1 MKIYYEDSMP
11 YAAEFFSELG
21 ECEVFS
27 HKTINAETLADADV
41 LLVRST
47 TKVNQQLLANNKQL
61 QFVGTAT
68 AGTDHVDQNYLA
80 EQNIPFISAGGCNAV
95 AVAEYVLSAMLV
107 MSKRLN

>member
-27 HKTINAETLADADV
+27 HKTVNAETLADADV

-47 TKVNQQLLANNKQL
+47 TKVNQQLLARNKQV
-61 QFVGTAT
+61 QFVATAT
-68 AGTDHVDQNYLA
+68 AGTDHIDKNYLA
-80 EQNIPFISAGGCNAV
+80 NQNIPFISEESPNGKMPISPETETIIC
-95 AVAEYVLSAMLV
+95 L
-107 MSKRLN
+107 